1 MRPASPCGFPF
12 SRTHWLLRP
21 HMAAPPPPHHKHND
35 SCLPGTLGRS
45 LLSIV
50 LSLALFPSR
59 ICNPS
64 LTPPTAQGE

>member
-12 SRTHWLLRP
+12 SQTHWLLR
-21 HMAAPPPPHHKHND
+21 PPPPHHKHND

-50 LSLALFPSR
+50 LSLALHPPRVCSPS
-59 ICNPS
+59 S
-64 LTPPTAQGE
+64 TPPTAQGE